1 MVKTSKENKVQY
13 VAPKVKAF
21 EVRAQRVICDSLNG
35 IRDIEGDGVQEQSDL
50 WG

>member
-21 EVRAQRVICDSLNG
+21 EVRAQRVICDSG
-35 IRDIEGDGVQEQSDL
+35 YREDSDL
-50 WG
+50 DDENPLGDI